1 MSRSRQ
7 NGLPKELQ
15 MTTETAAETQGI
27 ALVTGATSGIG
38 RAVALQLGHDGW
50 NVIVH
55 GRSAER
61 GVAVVDEIRA
71 TGGTARFV
79 SADLSDLKELRALAG
94 SVGAVDLLVNN
105 AGWAWFGPS
114 QDLDAADFDQMF
126 NANVRSA
133 YYLVAA
139 IAPKMAARG
148 SGSIISIGSMVG
160 KVGLAGS
167 AAYSATK
174 ASLDAMTRA
183 WAAEYS
189 PAGVRVNVVAPG
201 PVFTSSPV
209 ERTTAIGETTLF
221 SRAANPDEIAH
232 MVTFLASAKASY
244 VTGAV
249 FAVDGGRTAV

>member
-1 MSRSRQ
+1 MPH
-7 NGLPKELQ
+7 N
-15 MTTETAAETQGI
+15 TTIGNQGI

-38 RAVALQLGHDGW
+38 RAVALRLGEDGW

-61 GVAVVDEIRA
+61 GIVVVDQILA
-71 TGGTARFV
+71 AGGMARFV

-94 SVGAVDLLVNN
+94 SVGAVDVLVNN
-105 AGWAWFGPS
+105 AGWAWFGPTH
-114 QDLDAADFDQMF
+114 DLDAMDFDLMF

-160 KVGLAGS
+160 KVGLAGG

-174 ASLDAMTRA
+174 ASLEAMTRS

-209 ERTTAIGETTLF
+209 ERTTAIGDTTLF
-221 SRAANPDEIAH
+221 SRAADADEIAQ
-232 MVTFLASAKASY
+232 VVAFLASSSASY
-244 VTGAV
+244 MTGATI
-249 FAVDGGRTAV
+249 AVDGGRTAV

>member
-1 MSRSRQ
+1 MHMTSVTAVESK
-7 NGLPKELQ
+7 GL
-15 MTTETAAETQGI
+15 
-27 ALVTGATSGIG
+27 ALVTGGTAGIG
-38 RAVALQLGHDGW
+38 RAVALQLGEEGW

-55 GRSAER
+55 GRNAER
-61 GVAVVDEIRA
+61 GVGVVDTIRA
-71 TGGTARFV
+71 NGGSARFV

-105 AGWAWFGPS
+105 AGWAWFGPTD
-114 QDLDAADFDQMF
+114 DLDATDFDLMF

-201 PVFTSSPV
+201 PVFTSSPA
-209 ERTTAIGETTLF
+209 ERTTAIGDTTLF
-221 SRAANPDEIAH
+221 SRAAQSDEIAH
-232 MVTFLASAKASY
+232 VVAFIASSKASY
-244 VTGAV
+244 MTGAV
-249 FAVDGGRTAV
+249 VAVDGGRTAV

>member
-1 MSRSRQ
+1 MALATAVE
-7 NGLPKELQ
+7 NKGL
-15 MTTETAAETQGI
+15 

-38 RAVALQLGHDGW
+38 RAVALQLGEEGW
-50 NVIVH
+50 NVVVH

-61 GVAVVDEIRA
+61 GVGVVDEIRA
-71 TGGTARFV
+71 SGGTARFV

-105 AGWAWFGPS
+105 AGWAWFGPT
-114 QDLDAADFDQMF
+114 QDLDAADFDLMF

-167 AAYSATK
+167 AAYS
-174 ASLDAMTRA
+174 
-183 WAAEYS
+183 
-189 PAGVRVNVVAPG
+189 
-201 PVFTSSPV
+201 
-209 ERTTAIGETTLF
+209 
-221 SRAANPDEIAH
+221 
-232 MVTFLASAKASY
+232 
-244 VTGAV
+244 
-249 FAVDGGRTAV
+249 

>member
-1 MSRSRQ
+1 
-7 NGLPKELQ
+7 
-15 MTTETAAETQGI
+15 
-27 ALVTGATSGIG
+27 
-38 RAVALQLGHDGW
+38 
-50 NVIVH
+50 
-55 GRSAER
+55 
-61 GVAVVDEIRA
+61 
-71 TGGTARFV
+71 V

-105 AGWAWFGPS
+105 AGWAWFGPT
-114 QDLDAADFDQMF
+114 QDLDAADFDLMF

-209 ERTTAIGETTLF
+209 ERTTAIGDTTLF

-232 MVTFLASAKASY
+232 MVAFLASTKASY
-244 VTGAV
+244 MTGAV
-249 FAVDGGRTAV
+249 VAVDGGRTAI

>member
-1 MSRSRQ
+1 MAHETT
-7 NGLPKELQ
+7 NG
-15 MTTETAAETQGI
+15 AQGL

-38 RAVALQLGHDGW
+38 RAVALRLGEDGW
-50 NVIVH
+50 SVIVH
-55 GRSAER
+55 GRNAER
-61 GVAVVDEIRA
+61 GLAVVEEIRA
-71 TGGTARFV
+71 AGGSARFV

-94 SVGAVDLLVNN
+94 SVGAVDVLINN
-105 AGWAWFGPS
+105 AGWAWFGPTA
-114 QDLDAADFDQMF
+114 DLEATDYDLMF

-139 IAPKMAARG
+139 VAPKMAARG

-221 SRAANPDEIAH
+221 SRAADPDEIAQ
-232 MVTFLASAKASY
+232 VVAFLASTKASY
-244 VTGAV
+244 VTGTTI
-249 FAVDGGRTAV
+249 AVDGGRTAV

>member
-1 MSRSRQ
+1 
-7 NGLPKELQ
+7 
-15 MTTETAAETQGI
+15 
-27 ALVTGATSGIG
+27 
-38 RAVALQLGHDGW
+38 VALRLGEDGW

-61 GVAVVDEIRA
+61 GLAVVEEIRA
-71 TGGTARFV
+71 AGGSARFV
-79 SADLSDLKELRALAG
+79 SADLSDLKDLRALAG
-94 SVGAVDLLVNN
+94 SVSDVDLLVNN
-105 AGWAWFGPS
+105 AGWAWFGPTS
-114 QDLDAADFDQMF
+114 DLDATDFDQMF

-139 IAPKMAARG
+139 IAPKMATRG
-148 SGSIISIGSMVG
+148 NGSIISVGSMVG
-160 KVGLAGS
+160 KIGLAGS

-174 ASLDAMTRA
+174 ASLEAMTRA

-221 SRAANPDEIAH
+221 SRAADADEIAQ
-232 MVTFLASAKASY
+232 VVAFLASSKASY
-244 VTGAV
+244 ITGSTI
-249 FAVDGGRTAV
+249 AVDGGRTAV

>member
-1 MSRSRQ
+1 
-7 NGLPKELQ
+7 
-15 MTTETAAETQGI
+15 MTSETGDGTQGI

-38 RAVALQLGHDGW
+38 RAVALQLAEDGW

-71 TGGTARFV
+71 AGGTARFV

-105 AGWAWFGPS
+105 AGWAWFGPT
-114 QDLDAADFDQMF
+114 QDLDAADFDLMF

-139 IAPKMAARG
+139 IAPKMVARG

-160 KVGLAGS
+160 KVGLAGG

-209 ERTTAIGETTLF
+209 ERTTAIGDTTLF

>member
-1 MSRSRQ
+1 MKMSDA
-7 NGLPKELQ
+7 NGIEN
-15 MTTETAAETQGI
+15 QGL

-38 RAVALQLGHDGW
+38 RAVALRLGEDGW

-55 GRSAER
+55 GRNAER
-61 GVAVVDEIRA
+61 GLGVVDEIRA
-71 TGGTARFV
+71 AGGAARFV

-94 SVGAVDLLVNN
+94 SVGVLDLLVNN
-105 AGWAWFGPS
+105 AGWAWFGPT
-114 QDLDAADFDQMF
+114 QNLEAADFDQMF

-148 SGSIISIGSMVG
+148 SGSVISIGSMVG
-160 KVGLAGS
+160 KVGLAGG

-174 ASLDAMTRA
+174 ASLEAMTRA

-201 PVFTSSPV
+201 PVFTSSPA
-209 ERTTAIGETTLF
+209 ERTTALGETTLL
-221 SRAANPDEIAH
+221 SRAADADEVAQ
-232 MVTFLASAKASY
+232 VVAFLASSKASY
-244 VTGAV
+244 MTGATV
-249 FAVDGGRTAV
+249 AVDGGRTAV

>member
-1 MSRSRQ
+1 MHMTSVTAVESK
-7 NGLPKELQ
+7 GL
-15 MTTETAAETQGI
+15 
-27 ALVTGATSGIG
+27 ALVTGGTAGIG
-38 RAVALQLGHDGW
+38 RAVALQLGEEGW

-55 GRSAER
+55 GRNSER
-61 GVAVVDEIRA
+61 GVGVVDKIRA
-71 TGGTARFV
+71 NGGMARFV

-105 AGWAWFGPS
+105 AGWAWFGPTE
-114 QDLDAADFDQMF
+114 DLDATDFDLMF

-201 PVFTSSPV
+201 PVFTSSPA
-209 ERTTAIGETTLF
+209 ERTTAIGDTTLF
-221 SRAANPDEIAH
+221 SRAAHPDEIAH
-232 MVTFLASAKASY
+232 VVAFIASSKASY
-244 VTGAV
+244 MTGAV
-249 FAVDGGRTAV
+249 VAVDGGRTAV

>member
-1 MSRSRQ
+1 MPEESAVEQR
-7 NGLPKELQ
+7 GV
-15 MTTETAAETQGI
+15 

-38 RAVALQLGHDGW
+38 RAVALRLGEDGW

-61 GVAVVDEIRA
+61 GLAVVNDILA
-71 TGGTARFV
+71 AGGTARFV

-94 SVGAVDLLVNN
+94 SVGAIDLLVNN
-105 AGWAWFGPS
+105 AGWAWFGATA
-114 QDLDAADFDQMF
+114 DLDATDFDLMF

-133 YYLVAA
+133 YFLVAT

-148 SGSIISIGSMVG
+148 SGGIISIGSMVG
-160 KVGLAGS
+160 KVGLTGS

-174 ASLDAMTRA
+174 ASLEAMTRA

-209 ERTTAIGETTLF
+209 ERTTAIGDTTLF
-221 SRAANPDEIAH
+221 SRAADADEVAQ
-232 MVTFLASAKASY
+232 VVAFLASPKASY
-244 VTGAV
+244 MTGATI
-249 FAVDGGRTAV
+249 AVDGGRTAV

>member
-1 MSRSRQ
+1 M
-7 NGLPKELQ
+7 Q
-15 MTTETAAETQGI
+15 MTTDSVESTGL

-38 RAVALQLGHDGW
+38 RAVALQLGQDGW

-61 GVAVVDEIRA
+61 GVGVVDEIRA
-71 TGGTARFV
+71 SGGTARFV

-94 SVGAVDLLVNN
+94 SAGAVDLLVNN
-105 AGWAWFGPS
+105 AGWAWFGSTPA
-114 QDLDAADFDQMF
+114 LDASDFDRMF

-133 YYLVAA
+133 YYLVAT

-160 KVGLAGS
+160 KVGLSGS

-189 PAGVRVNVVAPG
+189 PSGVRVNVVAPG

-209 ERTTAIGETTLF
+209 ERTTAIGDTTLF
-221 SRAANPDEIAH
+221 SRAAHAGEIAH
-232 MVTFLASAKASY
+232 VVAFLASTNASY
-244 VTGAV
+244 MTGAV
-249 FAVDGGRTAV
+249 VAVDGGRTAV

>member
-1 MSRSRQ
+1 MSPETTIDSR
-7 NGLPKELQ
+7 GL
-15 MTTETAAETQGI
+15 

-38 RAVALQLGHDGW
+38 RAVALELGEDGW
-50 NVIVH
+50 SVIVH

-61 GVAVVDEIRA
+61 GLAVVEEIRA
-71 TGGTARFV
+71 KGGSARFV
-79 SADLSDLKELRALAG
+79 SADLSDLKELRALAE
-94 SVGAVDLLVNN
+94 SVGALDLLINN
-105 AGWAWFGPS
+105 AGRAWFGPTA
-114 QDLDAADFDQMF
+114 DLESVDFDLMF

-160 KVGLAGS
+160 TVGLAGS

-209 ERTTAIGETTLF
+209 ERTTAIGDTTLF
-221 SRAANPDEIAH
+221 SRAADPKEIAH
-232 MVTFLASAKASY
+232 VVAFLASSKASY
-244 VTGAV
+244 VTGATI
-249 FAVDGGRTAV
+249 AVDGGRTAV